1 MIDIKFLKD
10 NNLILFEGIVGSR
23 AYGTN
28 ISTSDT
34 DIKGVYILPIDNI
47 LGNNYIEQVND
58 DKNDIVYYEIRRFL
72 ELLQSNNPTLL
83 ELLSLPDDCILYK
96 HPIFDEILNNKDKF
110 ITKGCKNS
118 FGGMSVQ
125 KI

>member
-10 NNLILFEGIVGSR
+10 NGLILFEGIVGSR

-47 LGNNYIEQVND
+47 IGNNYIEQVND
-58 DKNDIVYYEIRRFL
+58 EKND
-72 ELLQSNNPTLL
+72 
-83 ELLSLPDDCILYK
+83 D
-96 HPIFDEILNNKDKF
+96 
-110 ITKGCKNS
+110 
-118 FGGMSVQ
+118 
-125 KI
+125 